1 MHVRVDLQRSE
12 VDALRSVLGSA
23 CDRMCLVDPNKR
35 PSLREVITMLLPDCH
50 DECQVFQSSDD
61 KIF

>member
-1 MHVRVDLQRSE
+1 MDSLVHVRVDLQRSE

-35 PSLREVITMLLPDCH
+35 PSLREVITMLSRVPEALEPPGGLP
-50 DECQVFQSSDD
+50 
-61 KIF
+61 